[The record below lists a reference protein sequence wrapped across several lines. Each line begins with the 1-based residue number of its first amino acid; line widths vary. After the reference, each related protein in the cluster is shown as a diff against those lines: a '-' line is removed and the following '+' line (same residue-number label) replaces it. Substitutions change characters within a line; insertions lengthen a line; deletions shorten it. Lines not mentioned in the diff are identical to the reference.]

1 MTARYAQNRGTL
13 PENVIQEMR
22 MAYRRC
28 EPAFR
33 SSEPSVEDRQE
44 AKSIVKAEL
53 LMIAGYTAEQAE
65 KILGNPHSDVGA
77 AIREKLMGAAP
88 PPAQRI
94 VTVAEAAPLL
104 SRGWRV
110 VTSPGPD
117 MLVLDP
123 PPDSPAS

>member
-22 MAYRRC
+22 MAYHRC

-33 SSEPSVEDRQE
+33 SSEPSVEDREE
-44 AKSIVKAEL
+44 AKSILKAEI

-65 KILGNPHSDVGA
+65 KILGDPHSDVGA

-88 PPAQRI
+88 PTPQRI
-94 VTVAEAAPLL
+94 VTVDEAATLL
-104 SRGWRV
+104 SSGWRV
-110 VTSPGPD
+110 VTSVAPGV
-117 MLVLDP
+117 LVLDP
-123 PPDSPAS
+123 PEQPPTS